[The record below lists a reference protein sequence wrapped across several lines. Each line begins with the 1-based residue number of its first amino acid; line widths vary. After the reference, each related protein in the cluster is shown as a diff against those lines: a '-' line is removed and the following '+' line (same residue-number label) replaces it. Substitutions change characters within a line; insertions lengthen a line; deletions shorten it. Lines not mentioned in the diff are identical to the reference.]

1 MTEPFI
7 RFEQCHESDDI
18 EEYFERLKL
27 FFQAH
32 GIAAEKKVPCLL
44 SDMGP
49 KTYATLKNLTAPILP
64 TDCEF
69 KMLKEHLVQHFK
81 PQPVVI
87 AERFQF
93 HKQDQHPDET
103 INDFV
108 IELRKLARSCDFGDF
123 LDQALRDHFVCG
135 LANINVQK

>member
-7 RFEQCHESDDI
+7 RFEQYHESDDI
-18 EEYFERLKL
+18 EEYFERLEL

-32 GIAAEKKVPCLL
+32 GVAAEKKVPHIL

-49 KTYATLKNLTAPILP
+49 KTYAILKNLTAPILP
-64 TDCEF
+64 ADCEF
-69 KMLKEHLVQHFK
+69 KALKEYLVQHFK

-93 HKQDQHPDET
+93 HKRDQRPDET

-108 IELRKLARSCDFGDF
+108 IELRKLARLCDLETFWIK
-123 LDQALRDHFVCG
+123 H
-135 LANINVQK
+135 